1 MGHIPPL
8 ILDLALILVSA
19 AIISLVFKKLKQP
32 VVLGYI
38 IAGLLVGPNVNVF
51 PSVVETSNIKTLG
64 EIGVIFLLFSL
75 GLEFSFKKLLK
86 VGGVAVMTAVS
97 GVVMTMLCGYL
108 LGKLMGLDGL
118 NSLFLGGIL
127 AIASTTI
134 IIRAFDELELKT
146 TKFAQIVTG
155 ALVVEDL
162 VAVVLMV
169 LLSSVAVSVSFQG
182 TEMLWSIGKLVFFL
196 VLWFVLGIFFLPGFF
211 RRMKPILSEELLLIV
226 ALALCFLMVY
236 LATLVGFSAALGAFV
251 MGSILAETTK
261 AEKIEHLVAP
271 LKNLFGAIFFVS
283 VGMLLDVHMIGLYYK
298 PIIAATLVLLIGKP
312 VFAACGALLSG
323 QNLKTSVQTGMS
335 LSQIGEFSFIIAGMG
350 ISMKVTED
358 YLYPIAVAVS
368 VITTFTTPY
377 MMRLSDPVYQW
388 LARTLPPS
396 LMFKLEQYSEAADKT
411 RNESDFKQLLKNQI
425 ISVLINSVII
435 ITIILFSSSVIYPI
449 LAPWRFGRWLDV
461 SITMLLLS
469 PFIWALAFRRTN
481 RELYAS
487 VWSDPGKRSPLI
499 TLMLS
504 RLVLAIVFIGF
515 VFDQLFSPKVAL
527 IGVLVA
533 IILFVFFAPKIKRF
547 YSRIEKRFMSN
558 LNERELA
565 KQHQPLS
572 PWDAH
577 MVSMP
582 LDALSIFVGKSL
594 EESQIRE
601 RFGVNIAK
609 IVRGNITISVPS
621 RKERLF
627 PNDEMFVIGTDDQL
641 KRFAHALE
649 ENSKINI
656 DPEKSDV
663 TLLSIVIHKGSF
675 LIDKSIRQSNIR
687 VLSQGLV
694 VGVEREGRRILNPE
708 SEFVFHLNDTVWV
721 VGNETRIR
729 ILAKQ
734 A

>member
-38 IAGLLVGPNVNVF
+38 IAGLLVGPNFNLF
-51 PSVVETSNIKTLG
+51 PTVVEANNIKTLG

-97 GVVMTMLCGYL
+97 GVVLTMLCGYF

-182 TEMLWSIGKLVFFL
+182 TEMLLSIGKLAFFL
-196 VLWFVLGIFFLPGFF
+196 VLWFVSGIFFLPGFF
-211 RRMKPILSEELLLIV
+211 RKMKPILSEESLLIV
-226 ALALCFLMVY
+226 ALALCFFMVY

-261 AEKIEHLVAP
+261 AEKIEHLVMP

-283 VGMLLDVHMIGLYYK
+283 VGMLLDLHMIGKYYG

-350 ISMKVTED
+350 ISLKVTEA

-377 MMRLSDPVYQW
+377 MMRLSEPVYRW
-388 LARTLPPS
+388 LERTLPAS
-396 LMFKLEQYSEAADKT
+396 LLYKLEQYSEATDKT

-425 ISVLINSVII
+425 VNVLINSVII
-435 ITIILFSSSVIYPI
+435 ITIILFSSSILYPM

-461 SITMLLLS
+461 SLTMLLLS

-527 IGVLVA
+527 LGVLAA
-533 IILFVFFAPKIKRF
+533 IVLFIVFAPKIKRF

-558 LNERELA
+558 LNERELT
-565 KQHQPLS
+565 KQHKPLS

-601 RFGVNIAK
+601 KFGVNIAK

-621 RKERLF
+621 RTERLF
-627 PNDEMFVIGTDDQL
+627 PNDELFVIGTDEQL

-649 ENSKINI
+649 ENCQINI
-656 DPEKSDV
+656 SPEKTDV
-663 TLLSIVIHKGSF
+663 TLLSIVLHKGAF
-675 LIDKSIRQSNIR
+675 LIDKSIRNSNIR
-687 VLSQGLV
+687 ALSQGLV
-694 VGVEREGRRILNPE
+694 VGVERDGQRILNPE
-708 SEFVFHLNDTVWV
+708 SEFVFQLNDTVWV

-734 A
+734 S

>member
-19 AIISLVFKKLKQP
+19 AVIILVFKKLKQP
-32 VVLGYI
+32 IVLGYI
-38 IAGLLVGPNVNVF
+38 IAGLLVGPNFNLF
-51 PSVVETSNIKTLG
+51 PSVTEADNIRILG

-97 GVVMTMLCGYL
+97 GVVFTMFCGYL

-134 IIRAFDELELKT
+134 IIRAFEELELKT

-182 TEMLWSIGKLVFFL
+182 TEMLFSIAKLVFFL
-196 VLWFVLGIFFLPGFF
+196 VLWFVMGIFFLPGFF
-211 RRMKPILSEELLLIV
+211 RRIKPMLSEESLLII

-261 AEKIEHLVAP
+261 AEKIEHLIAP

-283 VGMLLDVHMIGLYYK
+283 VGMLLDIQMIGKYYG

-350 ISMKVTED
+350 ISLKVTEA

-377 MMRLSDPVYQW
+377 MMRLSEPVYLWIQK
-388 LARTLPPS
+388 TLPPKI
-396 LMFKLEQYSEAADKT
+396 LIKLERYSEEADKT
-411 RNESDFKQLLKNQI
+411 RNESDFKILLKHQVVNVLIHSVVITTIII
-425 ISVLINSVII
+425 ISTSYM
-435 ITIILFSSSVIYPI
+435 YPF
-449 LAPWRFGRWLDV
+449 LAKYRFGRWVDV
-461 SITMLLLS
+461 TVTMLLLS
-469 PFIWALAFRRTN
+469 PFLWALAFRRTR
-481 RELYAS
+481 RELYAR
-487 VWSDPGKRSPLI
+487 VWSDPSKRSPLI

-504 RLVLAIVFIGF
+504 RVVLAIVFIGIL
-515 VFDQLFSPKVAL
+515 FDRLFSPKVAL
-527 IGVLVA
+527 LGVVVA
-533 IILFVFFAPKIKRF
+533 IFILIVFARKIKRF
-547 YSRIEKRFMSN
+547 YGRIEKRFISN
-558 LNERELA
+558 LNERESS
-565 KQHQPLS
+565 KQHKPLS

-582 LDALSIFVGKSL
+582 LNALSVFVGKSL
-594 EESQIRE
+594 QEALIRE

-609 IVRGNITISVPS
+609 IVRGDITIPVPA
-621 RKERLF
+621 RTERLF
-627 PNDEMFVIGTDDQL
+627 PNDELHIIGTDEQL
-641 KRFAHALE
+641 KVFAHALE
-649 ENSKINI
+649 ENHAIDI
-656 DPEKSDV
+656 DPEKTRVS
-663 TLLSIVIHKGSF
+663 LLSIVLHQGSDF
-675 LIDKSIRQSNIR
+675 IGKTIAHSNIR
-687 VLSQGLV
+687 VLTQGLV
-694 VGVEREGRRILNPE
+694 VGVEREGQRILNPD
-708 SEFVFHLNDTVWV
+708 SDFVFQINDTIWL
-721 VGNETRIR
+721 VGNEQRIR
-729 ILAKQ
+729 ILARQ
-734 A
+734 S

>member
-38 IAGLLVGPNVNVF
+38 IAGLLVGPNFNLF
-51 PSVVETSNIKTLG
+51 PTVVETNNIKTLG

-97 GVVMTMLCGYL
+97 GVVLTMLCGYF

-182 TEMLWSIGKLVFFL
+182 TEMLLSIGKLAFFL
-196 VLWFVLGIFFLPGFF
+196 VLWFVSGIFFLPGFF
-211 RRMKPILSEELLLIV
+211 RKMKPILSEESLLIV
-226 ALALCFLMVY
+226 ALALCFFMVY

-261 AEKIEHLVAP
+261 AEKIEHLVMP

-283 VGMLLDVHMIGLYYK
+283 VGMLLDLHMIGKYYG

-350 ISMKVTED
+350 ISLKVTEA

-377 MMRLSDPVYQW
+377 MMRLSEPVYHW
-388 LARTLPPS
+388 LERTLPAS
-396 LMFKLEQYSEAADKT
+396 LLYKLEQYSEATDKT

-425 ISVLINSVII
+425 VNVLINSVII
-435 ITIILFSSSVIYPI
+435 ITIILFSSSILYPM

-461 SITMLLLS
+461 SLTMLLLS

-527 IGVLVA
+527 LGVLAA
-533 IILFVFFAPKIKRF
+533 IVLFIVFAPKIKRF

-558 LNERELA
+558 LNERELT
-565 KQHQPLS
+565 KQHKPLS

-601 RFGVNIAK
+601 KFGVNIAK

-621 RKERLF
+621 RTERLF
-627 PNDEMFVIGTDDQL
+627 PNDELFVIGTDEQL

-649 ENSKINI
+649 ENCQINI
-656 DPEKSDV
+656 SPEKTDV
-663 TLLSIVIHKGSF
+663 TLLSIVLHKGAF
-675 LIDKSIRQSNIR
+675 LIDKSIRNSNIR
-687 VLSQGLV
+687 ALSQGLV
-694 VGVEREGRRILNPE
+694 VGVERDGQRILNPE
-708 SEFVFHLNDTVWV
+708 SEFVFQLNDTVWV

-734 A
+734 S

>member
-1 MGHIPPL
+1 PL

-19 AIISLVFKKLKQP
+19 AIISLVFKKLEQP

-38 IAGLLVGPNVNVF
+38 IAGLLVGPNFNLF
-51 PSVVETSNIKTLG
+51 PSVVETTNIKTLG

-97 GVVMTMLCGYL
+97 GVVMTMLCGYF

-182 TEMLWSIGKLVFFL
+182 TEMLLSIAKLAFFL
-196 VLWFVLGIFFLPGFF
+196 VLWFVSGIFFLPGFF
-211 RRMKPILSEELLLIV
+211 RKMKPMLSEESLLIV
-226 ALALCFLMVY
+226 ALALCFFMVY

-261 AEKIEHLVAP
+261 AEKIEHLVMP

-283 VGMLLDVHMIGLYYK
+283 VGMLLDIQMIGKYYG

-350 ISMKVTED
+350 ISLKVTEA

-377 MMRLSDPVYQW
+377 MMRLSDPVYRW
-388 LARTLPPS
+388 LQRSLPES
-396 LMFKLEQYSEAADKT
+396 LIYKLEQYSEATDKT

-425 ISVLINSVII
+425 VSVLINSVII
-435 ITIILFSSSVIYPI
+435 ITIILFSSSILYPM

-461 SITMLLLS
+461 TLTMLFLS

-527 IGVLVA
+527 MGVLVA
-533 IILFVFFAPKIKRF
+533 IVLFIVFAPKIKRF
-547 YSRIEKRFMSN
+547 YSRIEKRFITN

-565 KQHQPLS
+565 KQHKPLS

-582 LDALSIFVGKSL
+582 LDALSVFVGKSL

-601 RFGVNIAK
+601 KFGVNIAK
-609 IVRGNITISVPS
+609 IVRGNFTISVPS
-621 RKERLF
+621 RTERLF
-627 PNDEMFVIGTDDQL
+627 PNDELFVIGTDEQL
-641 KRFAHALE
+641 KGFAHALE
-649 ENSKINI
+649 ENCKINI
-656 DPEKSDV
+656 SPEKTDV
-663 TLLSIVIHKGSF
+663 TLLSIVLHKGAF
-675 LIDKSIRQSNIR
+675 FIDKSIRSSNIR
-687 VLSQGLV
+687 ALSQGLV
-694 VGVEREGRRILNPE
+694 VGVERDGQRILNPE
-708 SEFVFHLNDTVWV
+708 SEFVFQLNDTVWV

-734 A
+734 S